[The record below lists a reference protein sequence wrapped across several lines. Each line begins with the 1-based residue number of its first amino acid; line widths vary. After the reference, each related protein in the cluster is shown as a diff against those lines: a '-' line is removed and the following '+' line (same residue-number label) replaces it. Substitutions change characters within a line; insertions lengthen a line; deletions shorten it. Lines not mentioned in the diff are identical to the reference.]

1 MSRTPTEGSKPLPDP
16 YDFSLVLGDALE
28 LLVRR
33 ILVISL
39 FVWLSLLIRSILGG
53 RAWGDAVRVPFLVD
67 IEVTPGFCWRCL
79 CSRRAEP
86 LRVHR
91 ARGRPGYCEHR
102 GRSGAGS
109 LRSRD
114 SVSSRGLTVL
124 RPLRLSWR

>member
-39 FVWLSLLIRSILGG
+39 FAWLSLLIRSILGG

-67 IEVTPGFCWRCL
+67 I
-79 CSRRAEP
+79 
-86 LRVHR
+86 
-91 ARGRPGYCEHR
+91 
-102 GRSGAGS
+102 RSGCPS
-109 LRSRD
+109 WWTSRSRP
-114 SVSSRGLTVL
+114 VSAGAASAHAALNRFAFIGLGEDRATANTAAGRAQDRYVRVIVF
-124 RPLRLSWR
+124 RPAD